1 MNKKIGITIFACCS
15 IMAASAQTLFT
26 YGKYTADAK
35 DFLRAFNKNTPQP
48 VKNRTNAIN
57 DYLDLYINSRLKI
70 REAYDR
76 GYDTL
81 SEIKTEVNN
90 LRTQIADNY
99 MTDQQTSS
107 RLLKEAFQRS
117 QKDIHTGHI
126 FISFKNTAG
135 IMDTA
140 AAKIKRDEIVKRL
153 KKGDD
158 FLLVAQQSSDDPAAK
173 INKGDLGYITVFTL
187 PYEFENIIYATA
199 PGKYSQPVTSKI
211 GYHIFKNLG
220 ERKALGKIKAQQI
233 LLATPPGADEAYKNQ
248 LSKLA
253 DSLYN
258 RIITGDNF
266 EELATRFSNDFISAA
281 SKGNMPDISV
291 GQYDPAFE
299 NVLWSLPKDGA
310 LSKPFLTSHGWH
322 IVKRISITPVIINET
337 DKNNQEGL
345 KQKITADSRGKIS
358 NEFIYKK
365 ITANPGIKKNV
376 YNDAALWALTDSL
389 LDYKP
394 AGIGKTMTPNT
405 TLFTIGKVSY
415 DVNAWVAFARTNRIQ
430 PGGATLKPYNEIREE
445 YIRFAMLNYYKDH
458 LEDYNEDFRNQMAE
472 FKDGNLFFE
481 IMQEKIWNK
490 AQNDTAQL
498 AALYIKNKNQYTWKQ
513 SADAVVFFCSD
524 EAVAK
529 STYEQLKKT
538 PADWRKITEQN
549 GEKVVADSARYEW
562 NQIPNLNKTIPKP
575 GMITTPLI
583 NKNDNTASF
592 AYLIHVYT
600 QPMPRSFNEARG
612 LVINDYQA
620 ALENQWITAL
630 KKKYPVVI
638 DKKVLSSISK

>member
-1 MNKKIGITIFACCS
+1 MNKKILIAIFASFS
-15 IMAASAQTLFT
+15 IVAASAQTLFT
-26 YGKYTADAK
+26 YGNYSAEAK

-48 VKNRTNAIN
+48 VKNKSNAIN
-57 DYLDLYINSRLKI
+57 EYLDLYINSRLKI

-81 SEIKTEVNN
+81 SAIKTEVNN

-107 RLLKEAFQRS
+107 RLLTEAFQRS

-126 FISFKNTAG
+126 FISFKNAAG

-140 AAKIKRDEIVKRL
+140 GAKIKRDEIVKRL

-158 FLLVAQQSSDDPAAK
+158 FLLVAQQNSDDPAAK

-199 PGKYSQPVTSKI
+199 NGNYSQPVTSKI

-258 RIITGDNF
+258 RIVTGDNF
-266 EELATRFSNDFISAA
+266 EQLATRFSNDFISAA
-281 SKGNMPDISV
+281 NKGNMPDISV

-299 NVLWSLPKDGA
+299 NLLWFLPKDGA
-310 LSKPFLTSHGWH
+310 VSKPFLTSHGWH
-322 IVKRISITPVIINET
+322 IVKRISITPVVTNAA
-337 DKNNQEGL
+337 DKIYQQEL
-345 KQKITADSRGKIS
+345 QQKITADSRGKIS

-365 ITANPGIKKNV
+365 VMAKPGIKKNS
-376 YNDAALWALTDSL
+376 YNDVALWALTDSL
-389 LDYKP
+389 IDYKP
-394 AGIGKTMTPNT
+394 AGIGKTMTTT
-405 TLFTIGKVSY
+405 TLFNIGKISY

-445 YIRFAMLNYYKDH
+445 YIRFAMLNYYKDN
-458 LEDYNEDFRNQMAE
+458 LEDYSEDFRNQMTE

-498 AALYIKNKNQYTWKQ
+498 AAVYNKNKNQYTWKQ

-529 STYEQLKKT
+529 STYDQLKKS

-592 AYLIHVYT
+592 AYLINVYT
-600 QPMPRSFNEARG
+600 QSMPRSFNEARG